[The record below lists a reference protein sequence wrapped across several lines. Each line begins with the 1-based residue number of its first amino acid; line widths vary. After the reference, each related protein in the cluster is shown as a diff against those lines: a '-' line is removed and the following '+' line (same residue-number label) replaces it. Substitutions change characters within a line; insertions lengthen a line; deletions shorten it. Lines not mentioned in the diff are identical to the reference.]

1 MRYVNSTLNEGE
13 RVVLGPILR
22 TPWEYLSIWVLLVI
36 PAFFI
41 WLRRWSTEYA
51 VTSRRLVTKVGLVAR
66 SGDELRLRRIE
77 SVQVRQGLLGRILG
91 YGDVIAT
98 GQGSQAVTLYNVVDP
113 MNVKRVLEVAIEAA
127 EMTPQPPQAA

>member
-1 MRYVNSTLNEGE
+1 
-13 RVVLGPILR
+13 
-22 TPWEYLSIWVLLVI
+22 
-36 PAFFI
+36 
-41 WLRRWSTEYA
+41 
-51 VTSRRLVTKVGLVAR
+51 VTKVGLVAR

-113 MNVKRVLEVAIEAA
+113 MNVKRVLEDAIEAA
-127 EMTPQPPQAA
+127 EMTPQPPQAT